1 MLILHFNLENKRR
14 CRCDGRV
21 PLPFD
26 SGRDQRQLH
35 GHGLLVNSSLKT
47 EIFYQIADLIF
58 CVTISVRVI
67 TKEMTIWII
76 SVWRPRR
83 TSTSKVN
90 PNERRIHFL
99 VLFKINNRNSHFSSL
114 DEEHFIVNG
123 GEEVVSIQAIQ
134 SKREVIPCKPSSP
147 LVEMTLELYG
157 EVVRLIFDRFFISNF
172 GLFIILTLWLNHPV

>member
-1 MLILHFNLENKRR
+1 M
-14 CRCDGRV
+14 
-21 PLPFD
+21 
-26 SGRDQRQLH
+26 
-35 GHGLLVNSSLKT
+35 
-47 EIFYQIADLIF
+47 
-58 CVTISVRVI
+58 RVI

-90 PNERRIHFL
+90 PNEKIRQFL
-99 VLFKINNRNSHFSSL
+99 VLLINNRNLHFSSL

-123 GEEVVSIQAIQ
+123 GEEVVSIQANQ

-157 EVVRLIFDRFFISNF
+157 EVVKLCLFLCVRFGFD
-172 GLFIILTLWLNHPV
+172 